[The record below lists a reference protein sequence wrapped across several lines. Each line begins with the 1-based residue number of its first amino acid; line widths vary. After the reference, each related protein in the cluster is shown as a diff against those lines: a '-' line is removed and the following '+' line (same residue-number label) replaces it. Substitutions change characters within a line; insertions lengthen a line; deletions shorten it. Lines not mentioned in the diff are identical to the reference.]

1 MEKARSQSGL
11 GGLNRFALSRILHA
25 EYQPLLPLRR
35 QGPTMATVIRA
46 FVDGDG
52 LLVSADPA
60 LLALQRAAG
69 GDLGQTLLLPGIARL
84 THLAHR
90 LRRRIERPVLAGADH
105 ANVHAMGRFTPFE
118 GGVRIELADWEEQLL
133 DQISSDVPPIGRH
146 AELLV
151 NWACDIRLRLVMATA
166 DNGFRLPDRN
176 FLSHPLTEMFLLQA
190 DSEGQFP
197 LLLALAQ
204 QSMFTGQAARTIDSD
219 GISVQLSLSGEPM
232 VGPDGFTGFVG
243 TARGYVPLAAPAEP
257 SEGAGS
263 MGLLG
268 SVDPRRFA
276 LRVDGAMRKPL
287 GRIIAN
293 AETIA
298 GQLQGPIRAD
308 YARYASDIALAG
320 RHLLDLVDDLA
331 DLQAVERPDFHIARE
346 RVDLADLS
354 RRAAGLLAMKAQER
368 GIRIDF
374 PDQDETAPAAA
385 EFRRV
390 LQILLNLVGNAVRYS
405 PEGSNIWL
413 RVEEQGGRAL
423 VTVADQGAGIALEDQ
438 ERLFEKFER
447 LGRTDSGGTGLGL
460 YISRKLARAMG
471 GDIHL
476 DSAPGQGAR
485 FTLDLPLWDAA

>member
-1 MEKARSQSGL
+1 
-11 GGLNRFALSRILHA
+11 
-25 EYQPLLPLRR
+25 
-35 QGPTMATVIRA
+35 MATVIRA
-46 FVDGDG
+46 FVNESGV
-52 LLVSADPA
+52 LASADPA

-69 GDLGQTLLLPGIARL
+69 GNVGQPLLLPGIARL
-84 THLAHR
+84 AYLAQR
-90 LRRRIERPVLAGADH
+90 LRRRIERPVLAGSDH
-105 ANVHAMGRFTPFE
+105 ANVHAIGRFTPVA

-133 DQISSDVPPIGRH
+133 DQIDPETVPVIGRH

-166 DNGFRLPDRN
+166 ESGFRLPDRN
-176 FLSHPLTEMFLLQA
+176 FLSHPLTELFLLQA

-204 QSMFTGQAARTIDSD
+204 QSMFTGQAARVIDAD
-219 GISVQLSLSGEPM
+219 GVAVAVSLSGEPM

-243 TARGYVPLAAPAEP
+243 TARGYAPLSAPGE
-257 SEGAGS
+257 SRDTGGS

-268 SVDPRRFA
+268 AVDPRRFA

-298 GQLQGPIRAD
+298 GQLQGPIRND
-308 YARYASDIALAG
+308 YARYAADIALAG

-346 RVDLADLS
+346 RVDLAELA
-354 RRAAGLLAMKAQER
+354 RRAAGLLAMKAQDR
-368 GIRIDF
+368 GMRIDA
-374 PDQDETAPAAA
+374 PDEDETAPATA

-405 PEGSNIWL
+405 PEGSNVWL
-413 RVEEQGGRAL
+413 RVETIDGRAR

-447 LGRTDSGGTGLGL
+447 LGRTDAGGTGLGL
-460 YISRKLARAMG
+460 YISRRLARAMG
-471 GDIHL
+471 GDIQL

-485 FTLDLPLWDAA
+485 FTLDLPAWDHSAGPSPTALSAG

>member
-1 MEKARSQSGL
+1 
-11 GGLNRFALSRILHA
+11 
-25 EYQPLLPLRR
+25 
-35 QGPTMATVIRA
+35 MATVIRA
-46 FVDGDG
+46 MIGGDG
-52 LLVSADPA
+52 RLISADPA
-60 LLALQRAAG
+60 LLVLQRAAG
-69 GDLGQTLLLPGIARL
+69 GEVGGIMLLPAIARL
-84 THLAHR
+84 AQLSHR
-90 LRRRIERPVLAGADH
+90 LRMRIERPVLMGADH
-105 ANVHAMGRFTPFE
+105 GNVHAMGRFVPDSDA
-118 GGVRIELADWEEQLL
+118 VRVELFDWEERLL
-133 DQISSDVPPIGRH
+133 DQISAAPTSTRQ
-146 AELLV
+146 AELLL
-151 NWACDIRLRLVMATA
+151 NWACDIRLRLVMASGA
-166 DNGFRLPDRN
+166 GGFRLPNRN
-176 FLSHPLTEMFLLQA
+176 FLSHPLTELFLLQA

-204 QSMFTGQAARTIDSD
+204 QSMFTGQAARLIDPD
-219 GISVQLSLSGEPM
+219 GVSIQVSLSGEPM
-232 VGPDGFTGFVG
+232 VGSDGFTGFVG
-243 TARGYVPLAAPAEP
+243 TARGYAPVSMPPEP
-257 SEGAGS
+257 GDSGGA

-268 SVDPRRFA
+268 AVDPRRFA

-298 GQLQGPIRAD
+298 GQLQGPIRSD

-346 RVDLADLS
+346 RVDLADLA
-354 RRAAGLLAMKAQER
+354 RRAAGLLAMKAQES
-368 GIRIDF
+368 GITIDA
-374 PDQDETAPAAA
+374 PDADESAPSAA

-390 LQILLNLVGNAVRYS
+390 LQILLNLLGNAVRYS

-413 RVEEQGGRAL
+413 RVEQQGARAL
-423 VTVADQGAGIALEDQ
+423 VTVADQGAGIALEDH

-485 FTLDLPLWDAA
+485 FTLDLPMWDGA

>member
-1 MEKARSQSGL
+1 
-11 GGLNRFALSRILHA
+11 
-25 EYQPLLPLRR
+25 
-35 QGPTMATVIRA
+35 MATVIRA
-46 FVDGDG
+46 LISGEG
-52 LLVSADPA
+52 LLRSADPA
-60 LLALQRAAG
+60 LLVLQRAAG
-69 GDLGQTLLLPGIARL
+69 GDLDGPVLLPAIARL
-84 THLAHR
+84 AHLSHR
-90 LRRRIERPVLAGADH
+90 LRTRIERPVLIGAEH
-105 ANVHAMGRFTPFE
+105 ANIHAMGRFTPS
-118 GGVRIELADWEEQLL
+118 GADVRVELAEWEEQLL
-133 DQISSDVPPIGRH
+133 DQLGVDGPPITRH

-151 NWACDIRLRLVMATA
+151 NWACDIRLRLVMAIA
-166 DNGFRLPDRN
+166 ENGFRLPNRN
-176 FLSHPLTEMFLLQA
+176 FLSHPLTELFLLQPN
-190 DSEGQFP
+190 SEGQFP

-204 QSMFTGQAARTIDSD
+204 QSMFTGQAARLIDAD
-219 GISVQLSLSGEPM
+219 GVAVQVSLSGEPM
-232 VGPDGFTGFVG
+232 VSSDGFTGFVG
-243 TARGYVPLAAPAEP
+243 TARGYAPLSLPPEP
-257 SEGAGS
+257 SEAGGS

-268 SVDPRRFA
+268 AVDPRRFA

-298 GQLQGPIRAD
+298 GQLQGPIRSD

-346 RVDLADLS
+346 RVDLADLA
-354 RRAAGLLAMKAQER
+354 RRSAGLLAMKAQER
-368 GIRIDF
+368 GISIDA
-374 PDQDETAPAAA
+374 PDDDESAPAAA

-405 PEGSNIWL
+405 PENSNVWL
-413 RVEEQGGRAL
+413 RVEQQGGRAL

-485 FTLDLPLWDAA
+485 FTLDLPMWDGA

>member
-1 MEKARSQSGL
+1 MM
-11 GGLNRFALSRILHA
+11 
-25 EYQPLLPLRR
+25 
-35 QGPTMATVIRA
+35 TTVRA
-46 FVDGDG
+46 FVADDGR
-52 LLVSADPA
+52 LTQADPA

-69 GDLGQTLLLPGIARL
+69 GTLDGPFLLPGIARL
-84 THLAHR
+84 ADLAAR
-90 LRRRIERPVLAGADH
+90 LRTRIERPVLAASDH
-105 ANVHAMGRFTPFE
+105 ANVLAMGRFTPE
-118 GGVRIELADWEEQLL
+118 SDGVRIELTDWQEQLL
-133 DQISSDVPPIGRH
+133 DQITVDGPNIARQ
-146 AELLV
+146 AELLL
-151 NWACDIRLRLVMATA
+151 NWACDIRLRLVLTSA
-166 DNGFRLPDRN
+166 DNGFRLPNRN
-176 FLSHPLTEMFLLQA
+176 FLSHPLTEIFLLQP
-190 DSEGQFP
+190 DSDGQFP

-204 QSMFTGQAARTIDSD
+204 QSMFTGQGARMIDAD
-219 GISVQLSLSGEPM
+219 GVAVQVSLSGEPM

-243 TARGYVPLAAPAEP
+243 TARGYAPLNGLAEQGD
-257 SEGAGS
+257 EATGGMGMLGAI
-263 MGLLG
+263 
-268 SVDPRRFA
+268 DPRRFA

-331 DLQAVERPDFHIARE
+331 DLQAVERSDFHIARE
-346 RVDLADLS
+346 RVDLADLA

-368 GIRIDF
+368 TIVIDA
-374 PDQDETAPAAA
+374 PDADETAPAAA

-405 PEGSNIWL
+405 PENSQIWL
-413 RVEEQGGRAL
+413 RVEQHEGRMT

-438 ERLFEKFER
+438 DRLFEKFER
-447 LGRTDSGGTGLGL
+447 LGRTDAGGSGLGL

-485 FTLDLPLWDAA
+485 FTLELPIWNDPAPANAG

>member
-1 MEKARSQSGL
+1 MM
-11 GGLNRFALSRILHA
+11 
-25 EYQPLLPLRR
+25 
-35 QGPTMATVIRA
+35 TTVRA
-46 FVDGDG
+46 FVADDGR
-52 LLVSADPA
+52 LTQADPA

-69 GDLGQTLLLPGIARL
+69 GALDGPFLLPGIARL
-84 THLAHR
+84 ADLAGR
-90 LRRRIERPVLAGADH
+90 LRTRIERPVLAASDH
-105 ANVHAMGRFTPFE
+105 ANVLAMGRFTPE
-118 GGVRIELADWEEQLL
+118 SDGVRIELTDWQEQLL
-133 DQISSDVPPIGRH
+133 DQITVDGPNIARQ
-146 AELLV
+146 AELLL
-151 NWACDIRLRLVMATA
+151 NWACDIRLRLVLASA
-166 DNGFRLPDRN
+166 ENGFRLPNRN
-176 FLSHPLTEMFLLQA
+176 FLSHPLTEIFLLQP
-190 DSEGQFP
+190 DSDGQFP

-204 QSMFTGQAARTIDSD
+204 QSMFTGQGARMIDAD
-219 GISVQLSLSGEPM
+219 GIAVQVSLSGEPM

-243 TARGYVPLAAPAEP
+243 TARGYAPLN
-257 SEGAGS
+257 
-263 MGLLG
+263 GLLG
-268 SVDPRRFA
+268 QDDEATGGMGMLGAIDPRRFA

-331 DLQAVERPDFHIARE
+331 DLQAVERADFHIARE
-346 RVDLADLS
+346 RVDLADLA

-368 GIRIDF
+368 TIVIDA
-374 PDQDETAPAAA
+374 PDADETAPAAA

-405 PEGSNIWL
+405 PENSQIWL
-413 RVEEQGGRAL
+413 RVEQHEGRMT

-438 ERLFEKFER
+438 DRLFEKFER
-447 LGRTDSGGTGLGL
+447 LGRTDAGGSGLGL

-485 FTLDLPLWDAA
+485 FTLDLPIWNDPAAVIAG

>member
-1 MEKARSQSGL
+1 
-11 GGLNRFALSRILHA
+11 
-25 EYQPLLPLRR
+25 
-35 QGPTMATVIRA
+35 MATVIRA
-46 FVDGDG
+46 MVGSDGR
-52 LLVSADPA
+52 LLSADPA
-60 LLALQRAAG
+60 LLVLQRAAG
-69 GDLGQTLLLPGIARL
+69 GDLDGPVLLPAIARL
-84 THLAHR
+84 AHVAHR
-90 LRRRIERPVLAGADH
+90 LRMRIERPVLIGSDH
-105 ANVHAMGRFTPFE
+105 ANIHAMGRFTPA
-118 GGVRIELADWEEQLL
+118 GGDVRVELGEWEEQLL
-133 DQISSDVPPIGRH
+133 DQITASGPSIARH
-146 AELLV
+146 ADLLM

-166 DNGFRLPDRN
+166 DSGFRLPNRN
-176 FLSHPLTEMFLLQA
+176 FLSHPLTEMFLLHP

-204 QSMFTGQAARTIDSD
+204 QSMFTGQAARLIDAD
-219 GISVQLSLSGEPM
+219 GLSVTVSLSGEPM

-243 TARGYVPLAAPAEP
+243 TARGYAPLSVPAEP
-257 SEGAGS
+257 GDGGGS

-268 SVDPRRFA
+268 AVDPRRFA

-298 GQLQGPIRAD
+298 GQLQGPIRSD

-346 RVDLADLS
+346 RVDLADLA

-368 GIRIDF
+368 GISIDA
-374 PDQDETAPAAA
+374 PDEDESAPSAA

-405 PEGSNIWL
+405 PEGSHIWL
-413 RVEEQGGRAL
+413 RVEQQGSRAL

-438 ERLFEKFER
+438 VRLFEKFER

-485 FTLDLPLWDAA
+485 FTLDLPMWDAA